1 MADEGEDATGAQEE
15 EEIGEGEV
23 GKEASG
29 AQEEEE
35 REGREEEEEIGEG
48 EVGKEASGAQEEEE
62 REGREEEE
70 EAQGKHEEEGRGG
83 GREEEEEEGEEAG
96 DLIDIFPRA
105 RVRKIMRIDPDI
117 NKMTSEALT
126 LVSRSTVLF
135 LRHLAEASAAV
146 TLRRKKRIV
155 RLEHIRDAVRSHH
168 PTSDFLLDCLPPP
181 AVETATD
188 RPKERPRV
196 EKPAPPGNR
205 RIDDFFRRG

>member
-15 EEIGEGEV
+15 EEIGEGED
-23 GKEASG
+23 GKEANG

-35 REGREEEEEIGEG
+35 KEGREEEEG
-48 EVGKEASGAQEEEE
+48 
-62 REGREEEE
+62 
-70 EAQGKHEEEGRGG
+70 AQGKQEEEGRGG
-83 GREEEEEEGEEAG
+83 GRQEDEEEEEEEEAG
-96 DLIDIFPRA
+96 DMIDIFPRA

-135 LRHLAEASAAV
+135 LRHLAESSAAV

-155 RLEHIRDAVRSHH
+155 RLEHLRDAVRNHG

-188 RPKERPRV
+188 RLKERPRAV